1 MILGVTG
8 GIATG
13 KSSVADLFRSMDIPV
28 VSADELAREVVLPG
42 TEVLREI
49 VARFGEG
56 VLSADGSLNRERLSQ
71 IVFGDAIARND
82 LNQIVHPAIARL
94 AESTL
99 ARLVNTGVEFIV
111 YEAPLLYEAGAE
123 GRVDKV
129 LVVTAQ
135 PEEQKKRLMARDG
148 IDAVTADLRIAA
160 QMPLDE
166 KVRRS
171 DFVIDN
177 SGTPDDVA
185 RQVVALCRELKIAIK
200 QESFQ

>member
-42 TEVLREI
+42 TETLRAI
-49 VARFGEG
+49 VATFGER
-56 VLSADGSLNRERLSQ
+56 VLSGDGSLNRERLSQ
-71 IVFGDAIARND
+71 IVFADDAARID

-99 ARLVNTGVEFIV
+99 AGLVDSGAEFIV

-123 GRVDKV
+123 SRVDKV

-148 IDAVTADLRIAA
+148 IDAATADLRIAA
-160 QMPLDE
+160 QMSLAE
-166 KVRRS
+166 KVRRA
-171 DFVIDN
+171 DFVVDN
-177 SGTPDDVA
+177 SGTQEESA
-185 RQVVALCRELKIAIK
+185 RQVVALCRELNI
-200 QESFQ
+200 